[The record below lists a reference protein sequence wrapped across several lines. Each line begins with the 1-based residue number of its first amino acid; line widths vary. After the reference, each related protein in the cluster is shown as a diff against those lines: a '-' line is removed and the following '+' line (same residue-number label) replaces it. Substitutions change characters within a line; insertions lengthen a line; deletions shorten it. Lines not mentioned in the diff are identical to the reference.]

1 MSGINTTGA
10 WLKNP
15 KKPRDGEVIGAG
27 FFVFR
32 RGRETGRIRPSQW
45 PYEHPTREAAEAEAA
60 KLAATMP
67 GYTFDVLQVVASE
80 ISLTES
86 EAAE

>member
-10 WLKNP
+10 WLKNQ

-32 RGRETGRIRPSQW
+32 RGGGTGRIRPAQW
-45 PYEHPTREAAEAEAA
+45 PFEHPNLEAAEAEAA
-60 KLAATMP
+60 KLAAKMP
-67 GYTFDVLQVVASE
+67 GYTFDVLQVVSSE
-80 ISLTES
+80 IRLIES